1 MVAGEK
7 WRRGGLT
14 KIGST
19 RQMTEAWI
27 IDACRTP
34 RGIGKVGKGALADF
48 HPQHLAAT
56 VLKAIAERNNLNTA
70 EVDDI
75 IWGTSSQRGKQ
86 GGDMGRMAALDA
98 GYDTKASGM
107 TLDRFCGSGI
117 TTVNLAAAS
126 IMSGMEDLVIAGGT
140 EMMSYTASTADP
152 NSVGLLDGGNL
163 RLRARHPQTQQGIC
177 ADAIA
182 TLEGINRQAVD
193 ELALVSQQRADH
205 AIRNGHFDKSLV
217 PVYRED
223 GTLALD
229 REEFPRPQTTM
240 EGLAGLKPAFAAMAG
255 VPIDEQGTTL
265 GGLINR
271 VYPDLKIEHIHHA
284 GNSSGVVDGAGAVL
298 LASPAYA
305 EAHGLKPRARVI
317 AMANI
322 GDSPT
327 LMLNAPV
334 PAARKVLA
342 KAGLTIDDID
352 LFEINEAFS
361 VVAEKFIRDLK
372 LDRDKVNVNGGA
384 MALGHPIGATG
395 SILIGTILDE
405 LERRDLRRGLVTM
418 CAAGGMAPAIIIER
432 I

>member
-1 MVAGEK
+1 MAK
-7 WRRGGLT
+7 
-14 KIGST
+14 
-19 RQMTEAWI
+19 
-27 IDACRTP
+27 
-34 RGIGKVGKGALADF
+34 
-48 HPQHLAAT
+48 
-56 VLKAIAERNNLNTA
+56 RNDLNTA

-86 GGDMGRMAALDA
+86 GADLGRMAALDA
-98 GYDTKASGM
+98 GYDVKASGV

-117 TTVNLAAAS
+117 TTVNMAAAS

-140 EMMSYTASTADP
+140 EMMSYTSSTADP
-152 NSVGLLDGGNL
+152 KSPPMMDGGNL
-163 RLRARHPQTQQGIC
+163 RLRARHPQSHQGVC

-182 TLEGINRQAVD
+182 TMEGISRRATD
-193 ELALVSQQRADH
+193 ELALVSQQRADA
-205 AIRNGHFDKSLV
+205 AIKGRHFDKSLV
-217 PVYRED
+217 AVHRED

-229 REEFPRPQTTM
+229 REEFPRPQTTL
-240 EGLAGLKPAFAAMAG
+240 EGLSALKASFEVIAE
-255 VPIDEQGTTL
+255 VPLDEKGTTY
-265 GGLINR
+265 GGLIR
-271 VYPDLKIEHIHHA
+271 QVYPDLKITHIHHA

-298 LASPAYA
+298 LASPEYA
-305 EAHGLKPRARVI
+305 KKHGLKPRARVV
-317 AMANI
+317 AMANM

-334 PAARKVLA
+334 PAARKVLE
-342 KAGLTIDDID
+342 KAGLTLDDID
-352 LFEINEAFS
+352 LFEINEAFA

-372 LDRDKVNVNGGA
+372 LDREKVNVNGGA

-405 LERRDLRRGLVTM
+405 LERRDLKRGLVTM